1 MGTMRDIFSSHYQTN
16 FWRSN
21 ESVSGQGSTMAET
34 EHLRDVLPVLFAQ
47 LGVASVLDIP
57 CGDFHWFKEVWPTI
71 ATSISYIGAD
81 VVPELIEENQLL
93 YPNVRFEVMDVTLTD
108 LPKVD
113 LVMCRDLFGHL
124 NNFSVQ
130 LALRNLKRS
139 GSKYLLATTFPQHET
154 NGDIQTGQWRPINLS
169 SMFGLPAP
177 ILLINEGCR
186 SGGGQFADKS
196 LGLWELQS

>member
-1 MGTMRDIFSSHYQTN
+1 MSTMQDIFSSHYQTN

-34 EHLRDVLPVLFAQ
+34 EHVRDVLPVLFAQ
-47 LGVASVLDIP
+47 LKVASVLDLP
-57 CGDFHWFKEVWPTI
+57 CGDFHWFKEIWPTI
-71 ATSISYIGAD
+71 ATSISYTGAD
-81 VVPELIEENQLL
+81 VVPELIAENRVL
-93 YPNVRFEVMDVTLTD
+93 YPNVRFEVMDITLSK

-130 LALRNLKRS
+130 LALRNLKQS

-154 NGDIQTGQWRPINLS
+154 NGDIKTGQWRPINLA
-169 SMFGLPAP
+169 SMFGLPTP
-177 ILLINEGCR
+177 VLLINEGCR
-186 SGGGQFADKS
+186 AGGGQFADKS
-196 LGLWELQS
+196 LGLWELQK